1 MLFRSDDH
9 FISKDNQTEQKLN
22 YEDRVELNLFY
33 KLINFIYKDKKDGI
47 EEFFKLQEIENKMVL
62 IPNEYLSN
70 SISKI
75 EFKKVSNK
83 LEFLK
88 IYFKN
93 EDYIQIVQN

>member
-1 MLFRSDDH
+1 MAKKIVLS
-9 FISKDNQTEQKLN
+9 
-22 YEDRVELNLFY
+22 
-33 KLINFIYKDKKDGI
+33 INDGYVAT
-47 EEFFKLQEIENKMVL
+47 FFPENRIKTKLQILIILMETVRYVLNSPVTQIIGKDIENKIIL

>member
-1 MLFRSDDH
+1 
-9 FISKDNQTEQKLN
+9 
-22 YEDRVELNLFY
+22 
-33 KLINFIYKDKKDGI
+33 
-47 EEFFKLQEIENKMVL
+47 MVL

-75 EFKKVSNK
+75 EFKKLSNK